1 MKREITPRAI
11 AFVLLGV
18 AVVLGAAG
26 WFLLVSPKRS
36 QASKLAS
43 TIQTKQSQVSTETHQ
58 SSTVAGSAPA
68 ATLGQAL
75 PDVPGM
81 PDVVDQLNALATR
94 SGVALD
100 TITPQAAVPGTG
112 FEAIPLTVVVDGRY
126 FAIEKFLQL
135 VRKQVQVDKSRLVAN
150 GRLFDVQGVQLQ
162 QTEPAPSV
170 TATLSLRT
178 FYYDAG
184 AADATATTTDGTT
197 TTSTDTTTTATT
209 TTAAAG

>member
-18 AVVLGAAG
+18 AVVIGAAG

-36 QASKLAS
+36 EASKLAA
-43 TIQTKQSQVSTETHQ
+43 TIETKQSQVSTGTHQ
-58 SSTVAGSAPA
+58 ASTVTGPAP
-68 ATLGQAL
+68 TKMVGKAL
-75 PDVPGM
+75 PDVPLM

-100 TITPQAAVPGTG
+100 TITPQTPVAGTG

-126 FAIEKFLQL
+126 FAVEKFLKL
-135 VRKQVQVDKSRLVAN
+135 VRQQVQLDESELTAN

-178 FYYDAG
+178 FYYAAG
-184 AADATATTTDGTT
+184 AAPATSATTTDGTST
-197 TTSTDTTTTATT
+197 TETTT
-209 TTAAAG
+209 TTAAG

>member
-1 MKREITPRAI
+1 MKREITPRAT
-11 AFVLLGV
+11 ALVLVGV

-36 QASKLAS
+36 QASKLAA
-43 TIQTKQSQVSTETHQ
+43 TIQTKQSQVSTGTHQ
-58 SSTVAGSAPA
+58 SSTVAGTAPA
-68 ATLGQAL
+68 KALGEAL
-75 PDVPGM
+75 PDAAGM
-81 PDVVDQLNALATR
+81 PDVVDQLNALASR

-100 TITPQAAVPGTG
+100 TITPQAEVPGTG
-112 FEAIPLTVVVDGRY
+112 FEAIPVTVVVDGRY

-135 VRKQVQVDKSRLVAN
+135 VRKQVQIDKSRLVAK

-178 FYYDAG
+178 FYYEAG
-184 AADATATTTDGTT
+184 VAPETTATTTDETT
-197 TTSTDTTTTATT
+197 TTSTATTT
-209 TTAAAG
+209 TTAAG

>member
-1 MKREITPRAI
+1 MHQA
-11 AFVLLGV
+11 AAV
-18 AVVLGAAG
+18 AQPAG
-26 WFLLVSPKRS
+26 
-36 QASKLAS
+36 
-43 TIQTKQSQVSTETHQ
+43 TQSV
-58 SSTVAGSAPA
+58 GK
-68 ATLGQAL
+68 AL
-75 PDVPGM
+75 PDVPLI

-100 TITPQAAVPGTG
+100 TITPQAPVPGIG
-112 FEAIPLTVVVDGRY
+112 FEAIPLTVVVDGHY
-126 FAIEKFLQL
+126 FAVEKFVQL
-135 VRKQVQVDKSRLVAN
+135 VRQQVQLDKSELEAN

>member
-1 MKREITPRAI
+1 MKREITPRAM
-11 AFVLLGV
+11 AVVLLGV

-36 QASKLAS
+36 QASKLAA
-43 TIQTKQSQVSTETHQ
+43 TIGTKQAQVSTETHQ
-58 SSTVAGSAPA
+58 ASAA
-68 ATLGQAL
+68 AEPVQSESLGKAL
-75 PDVPGM
+75 PNVPLM

-100 TITPQAAVPGTG
+100 TITPQTPVPGTG

-126 FAIEKFLQL
+126 FAVEKFLRL
-135 VRKQVQVDKSRLVAN
+135 VREQVQLDQSSVAAD

-178 FYYDAG
+178 FYYE
-184 AADATATTTDGTT
+184 AAVAPPTTGTTTDGTT
-197 TTSTDTTTTATT
+197 TTTTEAIT
-209 TTAAAG
+209 TTAAGS

>member
-1 MKREITPRAI
+1 
-11 AFVLLGV
+11 
-18 AVVLGAAG
+18 
-26 WFLLVSPKRS
+26 VSPKRS

-43 TIQTKQSQVSTETHQ
+43 TIQMKQSQVSTETHQ

-178 FYYDAG
+178 FYYAAG

-197 TTSTDTTTTATT
+197 TTSTDTTTTATS

>member
-135 VRKQVQVDKSRLVAN
+135 VRKEVQVDKSRLVAN